1 MVATARRMDDKGGI
15 LMDEV
20 KINVDE
26 GFLANIDY
34 TPPEYNCP
42 IHGAVTETMI
52 FTYYAEK
59 RQVIFCIRC
68 YEEFLKNHN
77 VTVLEETKIE

>member
-26 GFLANIDY
+26 GFLANINFV
-34 TPPEYNCP
+34 PPEYYCP
-42 IHGAVTETMI
+42 IHGTVTETMI
-52 FTYYAEK
+52 FTYYEEK
-59 RQVIFCIRC
+59 RQVTFYMRC
-68 YEEFLKNHN
+68 FEEFLKQQIS
-77 VTVLEETKIE
+77 VLEETKIE